1 MTREALISQGNTADE
16 ALEILRKSWRDQH
29 QRRLQAWNE
38 HLEQQQQEQDRER
51 GLGRGEDPP
60 PNPPPSDKPAW
71 TGRPTPN
78 FLDVRP
84 ARHVLK
90 RLEKREYVELWYF
103 TMAGCQD
110 AAARDLAAPQ
120 DTFNLVST
128 DNGLLLQDTE
138 AATGSSRV
146 VKDELLSYQEW
157 AEGNHRLIDCMEQ
170 LGWDVYEVEELSM
183 FFVHLD
189 LHPLKSEPYG
199 LQAILRYQDR
209 VRRDWTS
216 CLKIGKAYAI
226 SSINTTLLNDYH
238 RQISNEVQAQ
248 NNVCALA
255 KLKNPS
261 TDRRF
266 LLSFFT
272 HTPYAPPRSICSCS
286 APYASAPLHMLPLR
300 SICSRSAPYAPAPL
314 HALLLRSIYTLP
326 PRSFAP
332 LLLPRSMYP
341 ALRRLLIPSPVLPY
355 LPARVFSSPP
365 LPMWFAPTCDFQ
377 NAQARHAES
386 IRKHEEFLQ
395 RQQPRQSSGSRD
407 AYPQHHKPSR
417 SRSPTRRVTNA
428 RRRSRSP
435 DTTKKSFR
443 SSTAKPSRQDKLS
456 ACHVCLGRHRHHV
469 AACRETTTWNGRK
482 AISSRDADGKILNRR
497 GIRLCSDWQRPNC
510 CSSTSGQ
517 HVHKCSGC
525 GSTDHGADSCPHAEP

>member
-1 MTREALISQGNTADE
+1 MAPRDPTTELEPEFENEEWTVTREALISQGNTADE

-300 SICSRSAPYAPAPL
+300 SICSCSASRAPAPL
-314 HALLLRSIYTLP
+314 HIHAPTSLLCSTAP
-326 PRSFAP
+326 AP
-332 LLLPRSMYP
+332 LHVPGTAPLTNPLTRFAIPPGSGFFFSTP
-341 ALRRLLIPSPVLPY
+341 PNVVCPNLRLSKCTGTP
-355 LPARVFSSPP
+355 
-365 LPMWFAPTCDFQ
+365 
-377 NAQARHAES
+377 
-386 IRKHEEFLQ
+386 
-395 RQQPRQSSGSRD
+395 
-407 AYPQHHKPSR
+407 
-417 SRSPTRRVTNA
+417 RRVN
-428 RRRSRSP
+428 S
-435 DTTKKSFR
+435 
-443 SSTAKPSRQDKLS
+443 
-456 ACHVCLGRHRHHV
+456 
-469 AACRETTTWNGRK
+469 
-482 AISSRDADGKILNRR
+482 
-497 GIRLCSDWQRPNC
+497 
-510 CSSTSGQ
+510 
-517 HVHKCSGC
+517 
-525 GSTDHGADSCPHAEP
+525 